1 VGFMSLKRNSR
12 IRSRAASWM
21 RAIPALTAL
30 LALVVARNVPPHF
43 TRVASQH
50 SAISAIAKHDQRPR
64 FDTATSHWSAPV
76 ARFLPFAPTTESAHT
91 APAPQLSST
100 LQTKG
105 FHYNRPPPTR

>member
-1 VGFMSLKRNSR
+1 MSLKRYSR
-12 IRSRAASWM
+12 IRNRAAGWM
-21 RAIPALTAL
+21 RVIPALAAL
-30 LALVVARNVPPHF
+30 LALVVARNVPPQF
-43 TRVASQH
+43 TRVASPQH
-50 SAISAIAKHDQRPR
+50 SAISAIARHQQRPR
-64 FDTATSHWSAPV
+64 FDSATSHWSGPV